1 MRSSRQELR
10 TEPSSVALSPSSP
23 EKVRWQMQP
32 LQLAIARRAYELF
45 EARGGEHGHDWED
58 WFQAESELLRP
69 VPVVTSESRDM
80 FTLCANVL
88 GFAPE
93 DLQVG
98 IEPFRLTILGNL
110 GDQLADAYP
119 SEILRIVELPV
130 AIVPERSRVSLRT
143 GVLRFD
149 LPKLAKEGTQTP
161 AA

>member
-10 TEPSSVALSPSSP
+10 SEPSSVVLSPSSP
-23 EKVRWQMQP
+23 EKLRWQMQP

-58 WFQAESELLRP
+58 WFQAELELLRP

-88 GFAPE
+88 GFEPE
-93 DLQVG
+93 DLQVAV
-98 IEPFRLTILGNL
+98 EPVRLTILGNL
-110 GDQLADAYP
+110 GNQLADAYP
-119 SEILRIVELPV
+119 SEILRVVELPV
-130 AIVPERSRVSLRT
+130 EIVPERSRVSLRT